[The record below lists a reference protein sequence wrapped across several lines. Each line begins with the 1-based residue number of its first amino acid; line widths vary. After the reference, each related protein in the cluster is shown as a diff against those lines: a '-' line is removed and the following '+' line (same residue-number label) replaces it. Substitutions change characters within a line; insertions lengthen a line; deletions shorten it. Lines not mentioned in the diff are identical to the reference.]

1 MNDEIEVYTFT
12 MAKIYTDQGHL
23 SKAEAIYRHLLEK
36 DSNNQ
41 ILKEALASV
50 AAKQTSRASQKE
62 KDLAPLFKEWITL
75 AQQYNRMQQQKK
87 RPIARIERKHFE
99 RIEFT
104 KRAHRGRYR
113 LRVLG
118 PQPGSQLP

>member
-1 MNDEIEVYTFT
+1 MNDDMEVYTFT

-36 DSNNQ
+36 DPNNQ

-50 AAKQTSRASQKE
+50 ASRRTSRTSQKD
-62 KDLAPLFKEWITL
+62 KALAPLFKEWITL

-87 RPIARIERKHFE
+87 GADTPE
-99 RIEFT
+99 
-104 KRAHRGRYR
+104 
-113 LRVLG
+113 
-118 PQPGSQLP
+118 